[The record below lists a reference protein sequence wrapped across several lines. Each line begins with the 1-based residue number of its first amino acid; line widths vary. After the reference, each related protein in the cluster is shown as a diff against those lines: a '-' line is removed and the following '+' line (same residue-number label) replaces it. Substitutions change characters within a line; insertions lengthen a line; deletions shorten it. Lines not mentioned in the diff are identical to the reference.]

1 MKIDTRDFGAL
12 EVSEQEVVRFVQP
25 VYGFEQSDRYV
36 LLSDDSVGDCFLWL
50 QSVSQQEVC
59 FILVDPAVLP
69 HPYQPTLP
77 EETRAQLQLD
87 DDSQLAVR
95 LIAVV
100 PEDLTQATVN
110 LKSPVVINTAKK
122 LGAQVMLDEPYA
134 IRAPL
139 VGGEGTLC

>member
-1 MKIDTRDFGAL
+1 MKIDTRDFGSL
-12 EVSEQEVVRFVQP
+12 EISEREIVRFVQP
-25 VYGFEQSDRYV
+25 VYGFEQSLRYA
-36 LLSDDSVGDCFLWL
+36 LLSDDGVGDCFLWL
-50 QSVSQQEVC
+50 QSTTQQEVC

-69 HPYQPTLP
+69 HPYHPALP
-77 EETRAQLQLD
+77 QETRVQLQLD

-100 PEDLTQATVN
+100 PEDIAKATVN

-122 LGAQVMLDEPYA
+122 LAAQVMLDGDYA

-139 VGGEGTLC
+139 VGGEGALC